1 MQLVT
6 LAILCAVTL
15 GTYFTSLHALPA
27 MFKYLPEGFSILA
40 AIAVI
45 LAGPA
50 QRFRLIA
57 PRYWIVFGAI
67 AVIMICGGLTN
78 DLDPGPL
85 MEGVRYYLRAL
96 PMFFLP
102 AIFAV
107 NEKNVRTQLRLLLAI
122 ALVQIPLSIHQRYHV
137 YSIGHNSG
145 DSIFGTLMIS
155 SIESIFLISVV
166 CVAGALALRG
176 RLNKFVFFLLFVLLV
191 IPTTINETKGSLFL
205 LPVGLLT
212 TLVVGSARGKR
223 LRVGIAAI
231 ALVGVFGAL
240 FVPIYDFFS
249 TTNNRYPYT
258 LEDFFSNQKF
268 VGHYLEKDAGVGSRG
283 DVGRVD
289 SMVVPFEHFAN
300 DPVHLLLGVGI
311 GNASGSSLVGTGG
324 RGAYYS
330 LLGRYT
336 ECTSGSAF
344 MVEIGV
350 LGLAL
355 VLLLYWMIVRDAVA
369 VAAHDRT
376 IIGAL
381 ALGWVGVTSVIV
393 MATFYKNIHA
403 FESLSYIFW
412 YFSGVIAATRT
423 RLELSV
429 AEEHSRLILSA
440 PAGHRA

>member
-6 LAILCAVTL
+6 LVILCVVTL
-15 GTYFTSLHALPA
+15 STYLASLHLAPA
-27 MFKYLPEGFSILA
+27 GFKYLPEGFSILIA
-40 AIAVI
+40 AAVI
-45 LAGPA
+45 LAGPG
-50 QRFRLIA
+50 QRFRLVA
-57 PRYWIVFGAI
+57 PRYWLVFGALA
-67 AVIMICGGLTN
+67 AVAACGGLIN
-78 DLDPGPL
+78 ELDPGPL
-85 MEGVRYYLRAL
+85 MEGIRYYLRAI
-96 PMFFLP
+96 PMFFVP

-107 NEKNVRTQLRLLLAI
+107 SAKNIRSQLRLLLVI
-122 ALVQIPLSIHQRYHV
+122 ACVQIPLSVYQRYHV

-145 DSIFGTLMIS
+145 DTVFGTLMIS
-155 SIESIFLISVV
+155 SIESIFLISVI
-166 CVAGALALRG
+166 CVAAALALRG
-176 RLNKFVFFLLFVLLV
+176 RLNKIVFFALFVLLV

-205 LPVGLLT
+205 LPIGLIT
-212 TLVVGSARGKR
+212 TLVLGSARGKR
-223 LRVGIAAI
+223 LRVGISAV

-249 TTNNRYPYT
+249 TTNNQYPYT

-268 VGHYLEKDAGVGSRG
+268 YGHYLEKDTGVGKRG

-300 DPVHLLLGVGI
+300 DPVHLLIGVGI
-311 GNASGSSLVGTGG
+311 GNASGTSLTGSGG

-355 VLLLYWMIVRDAVA
+355 VLLLYWLIARDAIA
-369 VAAHDRT
+369 LAAHDST

-381 ALGWVGVTSVIV
+381 ALGWVGVTAV
-393 MATFYKNIHA
+393 MLLATFYKNIHA
-403 FESLSYIFW
+403 FESLSYLFW
-412 YFSGVIAATRT
+412 YFSGVIAAART
-423 RLELSV
+423 KLEVSA
-429 AEEHSRLILSA
+429 AEEHSRLILSGA
-440 PAGHRA
+440 AGHRA